1 MTIVR
6 YIKLMSALLIV
17 VLLGMAAMNAS
28 PSKRNMH
35 EWLQHISTDT
45 SGNNL
50 KILSKNI
57 PEDSLYN
64 IMEGYEQALGVQCG
78 HCHIMKDRNG
88 LEDYASDSIRA
99 KITCRQ
105 MMLMTDSL
113 NRKNTS
119 SFFFGSTVQ
128 KITCITCHK
137 GKPVPDSVIKL

>member
-1 MTIVR
+1 MAIVR
-6 YIKLMSALLIV
+6 YVKMMFVLLVV

-28 PSKRNMH
+28 PSKRMIH
-35 EWLQHISTDT
+35 AWAHDAADT

-57 PEDSLYN
+57 SEDSLYN

-78 HCHIMKDRNG
+78 HCHIMKDKNG
-88 LEDYASDSIRA
+88 LEDYASDSVPA

-113 NRKNTS
+113 NRKNTP
-119 SFFFGSTVQ
+119 SFFYGSTVQ

-137 GKPVPDSVIKL
+137 GKPVPDSVIRL